1 MKGGCKN
8 SACTRNKPWHRLIS
22 TVPAGSL
29 GWPTGLN
36 HFPELREWL
45 PRHLTVTSLWGR
57 KGHLRRVKAKSQ
69 GHEDESANIEAQRRK
84 GSGPPLAVSH
94 PACPAHTVPVAP
106 NSFGMKSN
114 SSTWLR
120 MPLMA
125 TFVQTYLPG
134 FMSYYPFNLI
144 PYPITLPCYRQTPVK
159 PDCLTFPKLSLSLS
173 ACFPPPEKSFLSSSL
188 IQWAFPWTSQILLG
202 PWNILLQPKTLFFKK
217 TLSTTIVFVL
227 F

>member
-1 MKGGCKN
+1 MTQTHLHGASREPGMTYGPESFPWAERMAATAFDGDLPMGQERTSPESKSKVTGTRGWVSKHRGSKEKGI
-8 SACTRNKPWHRLIS
+8 RN
-22 TVPAGSL
+22 
-29 GWPTGLN
+29 
-36 HFPELREWL
+36 
-45 PRHLTVTSLWGR
+45 
-57 KGHLRRVKAKSQ
+57 
-69 GHEDESANIEAQRRK
+69 
-84 GSGPPLAVSH
+84 PLAVSH

-188 IQWAFPWTSQILLG
+188 IKWAFPWTSQILLG